1 MLMIRRGAL
10 VALIA
15 VALSGCQVGYWR
27 MNELSGTVVHDSGGG
42 GHDGTS
48 KNVSLGQPG
57 HDGTAYGFN
66 GNSSIVR
73 VPHSSDLNPGD
84 GDFSYGAWVK
94 FTAVPP
100 PTTFD
105 VIRKGVSESQ
115 GGDYKLELFR
125 ANDAA
130 KARCYAKGSGGSD
143 GITGGNNLNDG
154 QWHQLTCERFGS
166 SWRITVDGV
175 TTSENASIGRIANTA
190 DVTIGA
196 KPTNEDWFDG
206 LIDDAFI
213 AIG

>member
-1 MLMIRRGAL
+1 MFRRGAL
-10 VALIA
+10 FVL
-15 VALSGCQVGYWR
+15 VSVLLSGCQVGYWR
-27 MNELSGTVVHDSGGG
+27 MNELSGTVVHDSSGK
-42 GHDGTS
+42 HDGTS
-48 KNVSLGQPG
+48 TNVTLGLPG

-66 GNSSIVR
+66 GESSIVHI
-73 VPHSSDLNPGD
+73 PHSDDLNPGNA
-84 GDFSYGAWVK
+84 DFSYGAWVK

-105 VIRKGVSESQ
+105 VIRKGVSESP

-125 ANDAA
+125 SNDAA
-130 KARCYAKGSGGSD
+130 KARCYAKGGSGPA

-154 QWHQLTCERFGS
+154 QWHQLTCTRHGS
-166 SWRITVDGV
+166 TWQLTVDG
-175 TTSENASIGRIANTA
+175 TNYSETDAIGRIANEA

-213 AIG
+213 TIG